1 MSTNTS
7 EFKIRCIAVD
17 DEPLALEKMKSFIQ
31 KVPFLE
37 LAGSFENGL
46 QAIEFI
52 NANYVDLMFLDIQ
65 MSDLTGIQ
73 VLEILKKKPKVIFT
87 TAYDQ
92 FALKGYELDV
102 ADYLLKPFTFTRFM
116 QAVNKIAQSDQPVS
130 SVIIDNKKD
139 ALEQNFVF
147 IKTEY
152 RMQKVAFNDILFIQG
167 MKDYLMVRTKLG
179 NIMTLSNFKKMEE
192 MLPKGQF
199 FRIHKSYLVPFN
211 KIESIERN
219 RIKIAND
226 LLPISDTYRE
236 AFFEILKEKGLLREE

>member
-52 NANYVDLMFLDIQ
+52 NANHVDLMFLDIQ

>member
-46 QAIEFI
+46 QVIEFI

>member
-52 NANYVDLMFLDIQ
+52 NANHVDLMFLDIQ

-236 AFFEILKEKGLLREE
+236 AFFENLKEKGLLREE

>member
-52 NANYVDLMFLDIQ
+52 NANHVDLMFLDIQ

-236 AFFEILKEKGLLREE
+236 AFFEILKEKGMLREE